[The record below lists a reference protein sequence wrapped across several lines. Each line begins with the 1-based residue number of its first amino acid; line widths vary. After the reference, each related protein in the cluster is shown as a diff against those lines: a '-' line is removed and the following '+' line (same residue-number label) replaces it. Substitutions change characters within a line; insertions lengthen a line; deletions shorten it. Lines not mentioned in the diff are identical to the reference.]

1 MTLDQRINSEI
12 YELITK
18 GKISSAKILCS
29 VIKSDSDS
37 PNLSFQGL
45 PSYYF
50 GKRDAETVMVN
61 LNPGESVDKNIKGW
75 TGDLKE
81 PRSLNRKLLSENPST
96 EEISEFI
103 CKYHDFQQK
112 FAEQEG
118 YKTDSFDVKQAAFL
132 TPWENNKIEGL
143 PKNPNWSDTKI
154 QGKAARSVVSNKLQL
169 ELLPYASAKFNINR
183 KGDIK
188 LLFPYI
194 ETLLDEIF
202 TKKRTYVIFASS
214 KFEYIF
220 KQYNKI
226 TGTETFTHGD
236 LFKSNSSLKKIH
248 DGTEGKLH
256 VRCRSIT
263 IHYQG
268 KEQPALI
275 AHTFPSQ
282 GLGRAYDLMQTYG
295 RLCYEQWCQNV
306 K

>member
-37 PNLSFQGL
+37 PSLSFQGL

-81 PRSLNRKLLSENPST
+81 PRSLNRKQLSENPSK
-96 EEISEFI
+96 EEISEFV

-118 YKTDSFDVKQAAFL
+118 YNTDSFDVKQAAFL
-132 TPWENNKIEGL
+132 TPWENNGIEEL
-143 PKNPNWSDTKI
+143 PKNPNWSDTTI

-169 ELLPYASAKFNINR
+169 ELLPYASAKFDINK
-183 KGDIK
+183 KGNIK

-194 ETLLDEIF
+194 EMLLDQIF
-202 TKKRTYVIFASS
+202 SKKRTY
-214 KFEYIF
+214 
-220 KQYNKI
+220 
-226 TGTETFTHGD
+226 
-236 LFKSNSSLKKIH
+236 
-248 DGTEGKLH
+248 GK
-256 VRCRSIT
+256 
-263 IHYQG
+263 
-268 KEQPALI
+268 ALC
-275 AHTFPSQ
+275 A
-282 GLGRAYDLMQTYG
+282 
-295 RLCYEQWCQNV
+295 
-306 K
+306 

>member
-12 YELITK
+12 SELIVT
-18 GKISSAKILCS
+18 GEIAAAKNLCS

-37 PNLSFQGL
+37 PSLSFQGL

-50 GKRDAETVMVN
+50 GYRGAETVMVN
-61 LNPGESVDKNIKGW
+61 LNPGESVDKNVRRWKGNS
-75 TGDLKE
+75 E
-81 PRSLNRKLLSENPST
+81 PQKPLNRKLLSESPST
-96 EEISEFI
+96 EEIGGFI
-103 CKYHDFQQK
+103 CKYHDFQEK
-112 FAEQEG
+112 FAEYG

-132 TPWENNKIEGL
+132 TQWEKNGIEGL
-143 PKNPNWSDTKI
+143 PKNSNWNDTTI

-169 ELLPYASAKFNINR
+169 ELLPYASAKFDINR

-202 TKKRTYVIFASS
+202 AKKRTYVVFASS

-220 KQYNKI
+220 KKYNKI
-226 TGTETFTHGD
+226 SGTETFALGK
-236 LFKSNSSLKKIH
+236 LYNPEPSLKEIH
-248 DGTEGKLH
+248 DGSNGKLH
-256 VRCRSIT
+256 IRCRVVWIN
-263 IHYQG
+263 YKG
-268 KEQPALI
+268 KTQPALI

-295 RLCYEQWCQNV
+295 RLCYEQWCQNI